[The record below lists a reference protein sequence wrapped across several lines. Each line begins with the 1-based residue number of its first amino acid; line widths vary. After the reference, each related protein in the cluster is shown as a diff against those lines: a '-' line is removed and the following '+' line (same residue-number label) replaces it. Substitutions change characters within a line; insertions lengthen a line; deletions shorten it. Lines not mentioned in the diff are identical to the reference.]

1 MYAPGDSYYLQ
12 PSPDVLVRKSENILK
27 PSVNRE
33 AAPVP
38 ETEEELDFWGKPSG
52 RLSGLISGPIS
63 KPASEPRRLIVF
75 IFGLLV
81 GMVAI
86 SGLLIAPVP
95 AMANN
100 PSGQIGK
107 YLAGR
112 LAQNIQDP
120 RAAIEFYRAA
130 LESDPSNL
138 DIQIRVFSILVSEGR
153 IHEALPIAQKLA
165 SLESRRVSLATL
177 LLVLREV
184 RQKNYDEAINQL
196 NSLPDEGFA
205 AFTLPLLKAW
215 VLAGQKKYA
224 ESLTVLKN
232 RMSNPGVVALFGPHA
247 ALILERSGDLAA
259 AEAQFQDALKNFRR
273 VGLGMTRIAGSFYER
288 IGKADEARELYEAF
302 LRNQPGSP
310 LFDLAMSRVNESPP
324 KSPTRLA
331 VVEGIAEALFSL
343 SRSIQRQNPME
354 ALIFSRL
361 AIYTNPNF
369 SIAKLRLGDA
379 LLREDRVEDGITV
392 YESIASDPDY
402 GWAARLRIARS
413 YNFLDQIEK
422 GAAILKKMAAERKDR
437 IDALVT
443 LGDIYRR
450 RMKYQEA
457 ADAFNAA
464 KKRVPV
470 FEERHWQLLYWN
482 AASHERLKKWPV
494 AERDFLKALEL
505 RPNEPTILNYLGYS
519 WVEQGKHLDR
529 ARRMIENA
537 VRQLPQA
544 GYIVDSLGW
553 VQYRLGDIEG
563 AVKNLERAVLLS
575 PGDPTINEHLGDAY
589 WKAGRKLEAGF
600 QWEKALSLEPE
611 KDQIPAITRKL
622 KKGLPDT

>member
-1 MYAPGDSYYLQ
+1 MNRETANIYQQSSNAIE
-12 PSPDVLVRKSENILK
+12 RKSENIVK
-27 PSVNRE
+27 PSITRE
-33 AAPVP
+33 SAPMPEPGKAAGFSREPV
-38 ETEEELDFWGKPSG
+38 G
-52 RLSGLISGPIS
+52 RLLGLISRLMF
-63 KPASEPRRLIVF
+63 KPPSEPCQLIVF
-75 IFGLLV
+75 ICGLLV
-81 GMVAI
+81 GMVVI
-86 SGLLIAPVP
+86 SGPLIASSP
-95 AMANN
+95 ATAAN

-130 LESDPSNL
+130 LESDPGNL

-153 IHEALPIAQKLA
+153 IKEALPIARKLA
-165 SLESRRVSLATL
+165 KLESRRVNLATL

-184 RQKNYDEAINQL
+184 RQKNYNEAMDQL
-196 NSLPDEGFA
+196 NSLPDQGFT

-224 ESLTVLKN
+224 ESLAVLKT

-247 ALILERSGDLAA
+247 ALILERSGELAA
-259 AEAQFQDALKNFRR
+259 AETQFKDALRNFRIL
-273 VGLGMTRIAGSFYER
+273 GLGMTRIVGSFYER
-288 IGKADEARELYEAF
+288 IGKADEARELYETF
-302 LRNQPGSP
+302 LRNQPGSS
-310 LFDLAMSRVNESPP
+310 LFDMAISRVNASPRERP
-324 KSPTRLA
+324 ARLA
-331 VVEGIAEALFSL
+331 VVEGVAEALFSL
-343 SRSIQRQNPME
+343 SRSLHRQNPME
-354 ALIFSRL
+354 AMIFSQL

-379 LLREDRVEDGITV
+379 LLSEDRIEDAIAV
-392 YESIASDPDY
+392 YESISEDPGY

-413 YNFLDQIEK
+413 YNFLNQLEK
-422 GAAILKKMAAERKDR
+422 GAAILKKMAMERKGR

-450 RMKYQEA
+450 RMKYQDA
-457 ADAFNAA
+457 ANAFNAA
-464 KKRVPV
+464 KKRVTV
-470 FEERHWQLLYWN
+470 FKERHWQLLYWN

-505 RPNEPTILNYLGYS
+505 RPDEPTILNYLGYS
-519 WVEQGKHLDR
+519 WVEQGKNLDR

-537 VRQLPQA
+537 VRQMPQA

-553 VQYRLGDIEG
+553 VQYRLGDIPG

-589 WKAGRKLEAGF
+589 WKAGRKLEARF

-622 KKGLPDT
+622 KDGLPET

>member
-1 MYAPGDSYYLQ
+1 M
-12 PSPDVLVRKSENILK
+12 
-27 PSVNRE
+27 
-33 AAPVP
+33 P
-38 ETEEELDFWGKPSG
+38 ETEKDADFLGKPFG
-52 RLSGLISGPIS
+52 QLLGLISRPMF
-63 KPASEPRRLIVF
+63 KPASQPCQLVVF
-75 IFGLLV
+75 ICGLMV
-81 GMVAI
+81 GMVVI
-86 SGLLIAPVP
+86 SGPLSASAPAIA
-95 AMANN
+95 AN

-130 LESDPSNL
+130 LENDPGNL

-153 IHEALPIAQKLA
+153 IEEALPIAEKLA
-165 SLESRRVSLATL
+165 RLESRTVSLATL
-177 LLVLREV
+177 LLVLQEV
-184 RQKNYDEAINQL
+184 RQKNYDAAMDQL
-196 NSLPDEGFA
+196 NSLPDEGFT

-224 ESLTVLKN
+224 ESLAVLKT

-259 AEAQFQDALKNFRR
+259 AETQFKDVLRNFRI

-288 IGKADEARELYEAF
+288 IGKTDEARELYETF
-302 LRNQPGSP
+302 LSNQPGSS
-310 LFDLAMSRVNESPP
+310 LFDLAISRVNASPRESPA
-324 KSPTRLA
+324 RLA
-331 VVEGIAEALFSL
+331 VVEGVAEALFSL
-343 SRSIQRQNPME
+343 SRSLHRQNPME
-354 ALIFSRL
+354 AMIFTRL

-379 LLREDRVEDGITV
+379 LLSEDRIEDAIAV
-392 YESIASDPDY
+392 YESIAEDPGY

-413 YNFLDQIEK
+413 YNFLGQLEK
-422 GAAILKKMAAERKDR
+422 GAAILKKMAMERKER

-450 RMKYQEA
+450 RMKYQDA
-457 ADAFNAA
+457 ANAFNAA
-464 KKRVPV
+464 KKRVTV
-470 FEERHWQLLYWN
+470 FKERHWQLLYWN

-505 RPNEPTILNYLGYS
+505 RPDEPTILNYLGYS
-519 WVEQGKHLDR
+519 WVEQGKNLDR

-537 VRQLPQA
+537 VRQMPQA

-553 VQYRLGDIEG
+553 VQYRLGDIAG

-589 WKAGRKLEAGF
+589 WKAGRKLEARF

-622 KKGLPDT
+622 KDGLPET